1 MILNEIIK
9 VLEKKFPV
17 TNKEEWDNVGLM
29 IGRRQ
34 NEIKKI
40 QLSLDVTMETI
51 DNAIKNGVDLIIS
64 HHPMIFSGVKKINSD
79 TIIGEKIIK
88 AIENNIAVYSL
99 HTNLD
104 STKDGLNDYVGKKL
118 NLIDGKIIDEINEN
132 ESGIGRVYSLSEKI
146 KFSDFLEKI
155 KENFLTNNLRVAGK
169 NLDELLIKK
178 VSIVNGAGS
187 SYWRKAKK
195 MGADLLIT
203 GDLKYHEA
211 LDAKEEGMYILDAGH
226 YESEH
231 FFHMIIGDILENFSG
246 IEYYVFNDE
255 PAMKYI

>member
-178 VSIVNGAGS
+178 
-187 SYWRKAKK
+187 
-195 MGADLLIT
+195 L
-203 GDLKYHEA
+203 
-211 LDAKEEGMYILDAGH
+211 
-226 YESEH
+226 
-231 FFHMIIGDILENFSG
+231 
-246 IEYYVFNDE
+246 
-255 PAMKYI
+255 P

>member
-88 AIENNIAVYSL
+88 AIENNIQYTL
-99 HTNLD
+99 FT
-104 STKDGLNDYVGKKL
+104 
-118 NLIDGKIIDEINEN
+118 LI
-132 ESGIGRVYSLSEKI
+132 
-146 KFSDFLEKI
+146 
-155 KENFLTNNLRVAGK
+155 
-169 NLDELLIKK
+169 LI
-178 VSIVNGAGS
+178 VQ
-187 SYWRKAKK
+187 K
-195 MGADLLIT
+195 M
-203 GDLKYHEA
+203 
-211 LDAKEEGMYILDAGH
+211 
-226 YESEH
+226 
-231 FFHMIIGDILENFSG
+231 
-246 IEYYVFNDE
+246 V
-255 PAMKYI
+255 